1 MIGIISVFGMQ
12 SIQDVLKGDIK
23 NQDMKFLCDDCAN
36 EVTALTNLEQHKNTD
51 VVILNHGTVKNLE
64 SVVAQMREIS
74 KTVRI
79 ILILNGLRKQY
90 VQSQLDGYRSRYN
103 IEDIIFEGNGIDRL
117 ALLSTVGKGALKTDT
132 EPPQE
137 NIKKE
142 FELPGIRAKP
152 EKKDD
157 EENQPLKVE
166 SEPKPDK
173 AEKSKKSG
181 VKIKKPKH
189 GFIRRSKND
198 NSCLSI
204 AVFGTTH
211 GAGATNMVTT
221 LAEFLSLSG
230 KKVIALNLSG
240 GTEFQY
246 VKGKAEYKDM
256 RLVETGGE
264 GIVNGQTYGEE
275 YDIILIDLGTP
286 FMVDADGQFCGVS
299 SGYPYKN
306 VELLKACSLK
316 IVMALSDAWHINKA
330 EYFMTDDKW
339 RGIISNDYIFLFD
352 KEPPLKNKYNNIN
365 MFNRNSQSFADEI
378 ARLFL

>member
-36 EVTALTNLEQHKNTD
+36 EVTALTNLELHKNTD

-64 SVVAQMREIS
+64 RVVAQMREIS

-117 ALLSTVGKGALKTDT
+117 ALLSTVGKGALKTDI

-142 FELPGIRAKP
+142 FELQGIRAKP

-157 EENQPLKVE
+157 EENQPIKVE
-166 SEPKPDK
+166 PVPKPEK

-181 VKIKKPKH
+181 VKIRKQKH

-211 GAGATNMVTT
+211 GAGATNMVMT

-246 VKGKAEYKDM
+246 
-256 RLVETGGE
+256 
-264 GIVNGQTYGEE
+264 
-275 YDIILIDLGTP
+275 IIAIR
-286 FMVDADGQFCGVS
+286 FFSIS
-299 SGYPYKN
+299 S
-306 VELLKACSLK
+306 
-316 IVMALSDAWHINKA
+316 
-330 EYFMTDDKW
+330 
-339 RGIISNDYIFLFD
+339 
-352 KEPPLKNKYNNIN
+352 
-365 MFNRNSQSFADEI
+365 
-378 ARLFL
+378 